1 MVLVKLLWNQ
11 LNLDILLLSS
21 ADVYTGNGRNLLKFR
36 SDALVHVIIKV
47 FRCII
52 VDRQSHGSHIVDIHL
67 HNGRIVCILRQSGSH
82 QIHLFL

>member
-11 LNLDILLLSS
+11 LNLNILLLAS
-21 ADVYTGNGRNLLKFR
+21 ADVYAGNGGNFLKLG
-36 SDALVHVIIKV
+36 SDGFVHIVVKV
-47 FRCII
+47 LRRVV